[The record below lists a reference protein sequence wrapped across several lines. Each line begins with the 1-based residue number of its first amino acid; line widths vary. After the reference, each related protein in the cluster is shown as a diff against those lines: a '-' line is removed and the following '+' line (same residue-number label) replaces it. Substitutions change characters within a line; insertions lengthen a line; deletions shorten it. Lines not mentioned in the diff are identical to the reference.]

1 MDKSILKKMAEH
13 CWAILPSALETA
25 VASVEA
31 GLPVEAAAKRP
42 MSRAGAVA
50 IVPLQGVLRQ
60 KGSTFMDEL
69 FGDGGGSTERFAAN
83 IRRLAADESIGTI
96 VLDVHS
102 PGGEV
107 FGTQEAADAVWEAR
121 QSKKVVAVIN
131 SLGASAAYW
140 IASQAHEI
148 IASPSSLTGSIG
160 IIAIHQEL
168 SKAAEMAG
176 VGITIMSAGKLKAEI
191 NDFEPLTDEAKAGIQ
206 HQLDEYYAQFVAAVA
221 RGRKVSQASVKAGFG
236 QGRVLTSKDAVS
248 AGLADRIGTMRD
260 VIGGLG
266 ASPEGMAAMAVDR
279 GRICACGHDEAAHD
293 GQEFACFAGMTS
305 EGSSDKP
312 GCECTLF
319 AEAGDPAAQH
329 QREREKWRYAEL
341 GSR

>member
-25 VASVEA
+25 TANVEA

-83 IRRLAADESIGTI
+83 MRRLAADESIGTI

-160 IIAIHQEL
+160 VFAVHEDISQM
-168 SKAAEMAG
+168 AEAMG
-176 VGITIMSAGKLKAEI
+176 VKVTLISAGKFKTEG
-191 NDFEPLTDEAKAGIQ
+191 NQFEPLTDEALAAIQ
-206 HQLDEYYAQFVAAVA
+206 HQIDEHYAAFVAAVA

-266 ASPEGMAAMAVDR
+266 ASPEGMMAMLEDVAQFNAEIAAVLPDD
-279 GRICACGHDEAAHD
+279 H
-293 GQEFACFAGMTS
+293 
-305 EGSSDKP
+305 
-312 GCECTLF
+312 
-319 AEAGDPAAQH
+319 AAQIEI
-329 QREREKWRYAEL
+329 EREKWRYAEL
-341 GSR
+341 GVR